1 MIRRT
6 LLLAA
11 VFALVALATS
21 RVTLVAHEL
30 VGHGL
35 TAVALGADL
44 VGYRLFLFGG
54 GWVSYRWPDGP
65 PGAVGGMAVALGG
78 IALELVAGA
87 AALALA
93 TRARRPVARVG
104 LLATATIL
112 LLHAG
117 FYLAAGTHHG
127 FGDGRT
133 PHDALGAWRPLLVVP
148 VSLAVV
154 AGGFALAARL
164 AREVVTWV
172 SGRPLARAGQI
183 AAAAILAA
191 AAHGALTFGERALTR
206 DEQYA
211 RVMEH
216 ENVRLVARDL
226 GKFAAD
232 ARRARGRAPTPAELA
247 AARARLEQEH
257 RPFPLAPLL
266 AVALGL
272 ACLAGLWRAV
282 ARAHLDPSTAGRA
295 DGHTSRWRA
304 ALTPAAI
311 CVASVLLV
319 AAVQALAP

>member
-21 RVTLVAHEL
+21 RITLVAHEL

-44 VGYRLFLFGG
+44 VSYRLFLFGG

-65 PGAVGGMAVALGG
+65 PGEVGGMAVAMGG
-78 IALELVAGA
+78 IGLEVIAGA
-87 AALALA
+87 IALVVAL
-93 TRARRPVARVG
+93 RSRRPVARVG

-127 FGDGRT
+127 FGDGRAVQE
-133 PHDALGAWRPLLVVP
+133 ALGAWRPLVVVP
-148 VSLAVV
+148 AAAAVV
-154 AGGFALAARL
+154 IGGFFLAARL
-164 AREVVTWV
+164 GREVTAWV
-172 SGRPLARAGQI
+172 DGGPLARAAQI
-183 AAAAILAA
+183 AAAAVLAA
-191 AAHGALTFGERALTR
+191 AAHGALTFGERALTS
-206 DEQYA
+206 DSQYA
-211 RVMEH
+211 RIMEH
-216 ENVRLVARDL
+216 EDVRLVARDL
-226 GKFAAD
+226 GRFAAD
-232 ARRARGRAPTPAELA
+232 ARRARGRPPTEAELA
-247 AARARLEQEH
+247 AARARLAEEH
-257 RPFPLAPLL
+257 KPFPLAPVL

-282 ARAHLDPSTAGRA
+282 TRASDPASDA
-295 DGHTSRWRA
+295 RWRA
-304 ALTPAAI
+304 ALWPGIVCAGS
-311 CVASVLLV
+311 VALV